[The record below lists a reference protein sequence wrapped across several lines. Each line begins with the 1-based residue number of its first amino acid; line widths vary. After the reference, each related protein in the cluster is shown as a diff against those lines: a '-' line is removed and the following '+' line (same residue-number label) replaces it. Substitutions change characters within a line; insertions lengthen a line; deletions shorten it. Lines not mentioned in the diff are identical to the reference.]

1 MRVHFIPYQS
11 RWSLRVAIF
20 YFYFFDR
27 FIIRVGHKTQF
38 LSRTLFPN
46 YTGGGDFEAAC
57 EFLKARF
64 LELAGNNVQV
74 HTHFTCAV
82 DTRNIEYVIK
92 DVRVKVL
99 LDIANQISN
108 F

>member
-1 MRVHFIPYQS
+1 M
-11 RWSLRVAIF
+11 
-20 YFYFFDR
+20 
-27 FIIRVGHKTQF
+27 
-38 LSRTLFPN
+38 
-46 YTGGGDFEAAC
+46 
-57 EFLKARF
+57 KARF
-64 LELAGNNVQV
+64 LELVGNNGQV

-99 LDIANQISN
+99 LDIADQISN